1 VALERQREH
10 QNAPAGAAGDRRS
23 LLACTRHGC

>member
-10 QNAPAGAAGDRRS
+10 QNASAGAAGDRRNR
-23 LLACTRHGC
+23 LAGTGHGC